1 LTLREVPVKREQRID
16 GFRSSLETAER
27 ERASR
32 ARLAD
37 QRVREARSRLEELER
52 YRSDYHCGLGQRVSV
67 GMAGPAL
74 LDYQV
79 FMARLGEAIVQ
90 QRQAIVRCEIER
102 DNDQQRWREIAV
114 QLKAVSA
121 VVERW
126 RSDERIAESRAEQRG
141 IDERALH
148 VRHLA
153 ARAAVSELEA

>member
-1 LTLREVPVKREQRID
+1 LTQGEASVKREQRID
-16 GFRSSLETAER
+16 GFRTSLENTER

-52 YRSDYHCGLGQRVSV
+52 YRSDYHSGLGQRVAV

-74 LDYQV
+74 RDYQV

-90 QRQAIVRCEIER
+90 QRQAVVRCEAER
-102 DNDQQRWREIAV
+102 NHDQQRWREIAV

-148 VRHLA
+148 AHHA
-153 ARAAVSELEA
+153 ASRAAAAELEV

>member
-1 LTLREVPVKREQRID
+1 
-16 GFRSSLETAER
+16 
-27 ERASR
+27 
-32 ARLAD
+32 
-37 QRVREARSRLEELER
+37 
-52 YRSDYHCGLGQRVSV
+52 
-67 GMAGPAL
+67 MAGPAL